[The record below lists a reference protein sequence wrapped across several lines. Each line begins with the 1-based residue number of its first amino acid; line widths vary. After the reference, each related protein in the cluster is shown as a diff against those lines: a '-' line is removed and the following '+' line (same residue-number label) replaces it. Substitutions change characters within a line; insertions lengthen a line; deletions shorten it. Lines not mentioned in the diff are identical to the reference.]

1 MKEKEQYKIELTR
14 LEGERNIACHMT
26 LYDETFDWHNGS
38 EEDKAAF
45 RDMLNGFAQL
55 FNKC

>member
-1 MKEKEQYKIELTR
+1 MEEKEQYKITLIRPES
-14 LEGERNIACHMT
+14 ERNISCDMT
-26 LYDETFDWHNGS
+26 LYGEAFNWHTGS